1 MIMNSEEAVLFSR
14 RGAVGHIELNRPH
27 LLNALNYDMV
37 VAIQDRLED
46 WSDDPDVALILVQ
59 GAGDRAF
66 CAGGDIR
73 RLAESSRNEG
83 IDYCRKFFSSEFRL
97 NRTVFRYRK
106 PYIAILDGITMGGG
120 VGLSVHGE
128 YRIATER
135 TLFAMPETG
144 IGYFPDVGGSYF
156 LPRCPGAIGMYLGLS
171 GARLKLGDSLT
182 AGICTHYVPMNSMDV
197 LIQDLE
203 KVSPGESAFLEVKGI
218 LSRFGGA
225 FQDETLTRNRAAIDE
240 CFSKDSLDQVL
251 VCLDRFGD
259 EWSDL
264 VASRIREKSPT
275 SLRVTFRQLREGGS
289 LNFEECMVMELRL
302 ALRFMED
309 HDFYEGVRA
318 VIVEKDNQPCWRP
331 KNISQVTGESVERY
345 FLPLVDGDLHFD

>member
-1 MIMNSEEAVLFSR
+1 MTVNSEEEVVFSR
-14 RGAVGHIELNRPH
+14 RGAVGHIKLNRPH
-27 LLNALNYDMV
+27 ILNALNYDMV
-37 VAIQDRLED
+37 IAIQDMLEHC
-46 WSDDPDVALILVQ
+46 SKDPEVALILVQ

-73 RLAESSRNEG
+73 RLADSSRNEG

-97 NRTVFRYRK
+97 NRTIFRYNK

-120 VGLSVHGE
+120 VGLSVHGK

-171 GARLKLGDSLT
+171 GARLKSGDSLT
-182 AGICTHYVPMNSMDV
+182 AGVSTHYVPRNSLDV
-197 LIQDLE
+197 LIEALE
-203 KVSPGESAFLEVKGI
+203 KISPGKAAFLEVETI
-218 LSRFGGA
+218 LSGFSMA
-225 FQDETLTRNRAAIDE
+225 FQDETLTKNRAAIDE
-240 CFSKDSLDQVL
+240 CFSKDSLDQIL
-251 VCLDRFGD
+251 VSLDTYGD
-259 EWSDL
+259 DWSRL
-264 VASRIREKSPT
+264 TASKIREKSPT

-289 LNFEECMVMELRL
+289 LDFEGCMVMELRL
-302 ALRFMED
+302 ALRFMEN

-318 VIVEKDNQPCWRP
+318 VVVEKDNQPLWRP
-331 KNISQVTGESVERY
+331 SNISEVTGESVERY
-345 FLPLVDGDLHFD
+345 FLPLVDGDLDFN